1 VKYSR
6 REDSEADES
15 RRFQYEDVSAVRRY
29 FEELAVCDELNSS
42 PLPSPELIWWRSL
55 LAEKRRLARR
65 SVVAIETVRMAA
77 VVVSAVFVV
86 LTMLLWAPRL
96 FGDLPLPLPLTV
108 TSLILFGCS
117 TGGVLLAW
125 ARQR

>member
-1 VKYSR
+1 MNR
-6 REDSEADES
+6 AA
-15 RRFQYEDVSAVRRY
+15 FQHEDVAVVRQY
-29 FEELAVCDELNSS
+29 LQKLAVCDELNAF
-42 PLPSPELIWWRSL
+42 PLPSPELIWWRSR

-65 SVVAIETVRMAA
+65 SVVAIEAVRVAA
-77 VVVSAVFVV
+77 VIVSAVFVV

-96 FGDLPLPLPLTV
+96 FGGLPLPLPLTV
-108 TSLILFGCS
+108 ASLILFGCS